1 MIIFDQVSKEFPTGE
16 TVLRD
21 ISLTIAPQEFVVIS
35 GPSGSGKT
43 TFLRLI
49 IKDLEPTKGTI
60 SVDGEDITK
69 LNNKHIPRLRRK
81 VGFVFQ
87 DFKIIPDKTI
97 WENIALSLEI
107 VGLKTQD
114 IADRI
119 KHLLEL
125 VGLPNK
131 GELFPRQLSG
141 GELQRVSIA
150 RAIAAQPQ
158 VLLAD
163 EPTGN
168 LDAET
173 AWGIAELLQQI
184 NDLGTTVIVATHNQD
199 LISKMPVR
207 HLELREGILKEI
219 SNKLH
224 HKKKHKEEVEKLI
237 EEIETESNDKKEE
250 NKE

>member
-21 ISLTIAPQEFVVIS
+21 INLTIEPQEFVVVS

-43 TFLRLI
+43 TLLRLI
-49 IKDLEPTKGTI
+49 IKDLEPSRGTI

-69 LNNKHIPRLRRK
+69 LSSKHIPRLRRK

-107 VGLKTQD
+107 IGLKKED
-114 IADRI
+114 MEERI

-125 VGLPNK
+125 IGLPQK

-141 GELQRVSIA
+141 GEIQRVTIA
-150 RAIAAQPQ
+150 RAVAAQPAI
-158 VLLAD
+158 LLAD

-168 LDAET
+168 LDDET
-173 AWGIAELLQQI
+173 AWGIAKLLQQI
-184 NDLGTTVIVATHNQD
+184 NELGTTVIIATHNQD
-199 LISKMPVR
+199 FIGKLPVR
-207 HLELREGILKEI
+207 HLELKKGEMKEV
-219 SNKLH
+219 SNKQHH
-224 HKKKHKEEVEKLI
+224 HKKKELVKEEKTL
-237 EEIETESNDKKEE
+237 
-250 NKE
+250 